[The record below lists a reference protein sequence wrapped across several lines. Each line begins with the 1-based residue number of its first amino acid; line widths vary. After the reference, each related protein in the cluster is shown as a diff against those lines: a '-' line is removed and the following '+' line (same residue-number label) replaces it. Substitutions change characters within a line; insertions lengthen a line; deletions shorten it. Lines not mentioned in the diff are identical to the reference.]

1 MAIVYPQQYA
11 NKYLNSF
18 DRTKLAK
25 HGGAFSQGQHVILGA
40 RLSRQDNT
48 TVNTWILIKHLM
60 RF

>member
-40 RLSRQDNT
+40 RVSRHNNQQ
-48 TVNTWILIKHLM
+48 LITPGY
-60 RF
+60 